1 MHMTPELDC
10 MLKYKVAQMLLKVG
24 VASRSLLDLGVQVK
38 GRVVS
43 PNQTLVAEKS
53 LPTLTY
59 FD

>member
-1 MHMTPELDC
+1 MPT
-10 MLKYKVAQMLLKVG
+10 YKVAQMLLKVA
-24 VASRSLLDLGVQVK
+24 VASKSLLDLGVQVK

-59 FD
+59 LD